1 MIQPW
6 IEDLPEATFLGV
18 HEGEDWHQ
26 IRSEGIGG
34 SEVGTIC
41 GLNPWESAY
50 TLFHKKTGNIDD
62 SVEPNWAIR
71 FGNAFERPILDL
83 YAEEHPQA
91 ELYTTGTFANKE
103 NPWKHANPDAL
114 AKVNGELKIIE
125 VKTARAG
132 FSELPAHYEAQVMWY
147 MHVTG
152 IRKAALVAVAG
163 MTWQEFEI
171 EYDPF
176 MAETYDR
183 TVTQFWKYLQEGFV
197 PDWDGSKSTYETVRK
212 LHPDIEDDDVEI
224 DLESWIELKKAQA
237 EQSKAEAKVNEY
249 KSKILDQMGK
259 ARYGWVQNRRV
270 VSRQARG
277 KGTPYLVMGEK

>member
-1 MIQPW
+1 MIQPFL
-6 IEDLPEATFLGV
+6 EDLPEATFLGI
-18 HEGEDWHQ
+18 HEGEEWHE

-50 TLFHKKTGNIDD
+50 TLWHKKMGNIEDRI
-62 SVEPNWAIR
+62 EPNWAIR
-71 FGNAFERPILDL
+71 FGNAFERPILEL
-83 YAEEHPQA
+83 YAEEHPEA
-91 ELYTTGTFANKE
+91 ELFTTGTFANKE
-103 NPWKHANPDAL
+103 HSWKHANPDAL
-114 AKVNGELKIIE
+114 ARVNGEWKIIE

-132 FSELPAHYEAQVMWY
+132 FSELPPHYEAQVIWY

-176 MAETYDR
+176 VAETYDR
-183 TVTQFWKYLQEGFV
+183 AVTQFWNYLQEGQV

-224 DLESWIELKKAQA
+224 DLESWIELKKALA
-237 EQSKAEAKVNEY
+237 EQSKAEAKVNQY
-249 KSKILDQMGK
+249 KSQILDQMGK

-277 KGTPYLVMGEK
+277 TGTPYLVMGEK

>member
-83 YAEEHPQA
+83 YAEEHPEA
-91 ELYTTGTFANKE
+91 ELYTTGTFANNE
-103 NPWKHANPDAL
+103 HSWKHANPDAL
-114 AKVNGELKIIE
+114 AKVNGEWKIIE

-212 LHPDIEDDDVEI
+212 LHPDIEDEDVEI

-237 EQSKAEAKVNEY
+237 EQSKAEAKVNKY
-249 KSKILDQMGK
+249 KSQILDQMGK

>member
-83 YAEEHPQA
+83 YAEEHPEA
-91 ELYTTGTFANKE
+91 ELYTTGTFANNE
-103 NPWKHANPDAL
+103 HSWKHANPDAL
-114 AKVNGELKIIE
+114 AMVNGELKIIE

-212 LHPDIEDDDVEI
+212 LHPDIEDEDVEI

-237 EQSKAEAKVNEY
+237 EQSKAEAKVNKY
-249 KSKILDQMGK
+249 KSQILDQMGK

>member
-1 MIQPW
+1 MIQPFL
-6 IEDLPEATFLGV
+6 EDLPEATFLGI
-18 HEGEDWHQ
+18 HEGEEWHE

-50 TLFHKKTGNIDD
+50 TLWHKKMGNIEDRI
-62 SVEPNWAIR
+62 EPNWAIR
-71 FGNAFERPILDL
+71 FGNAFERPILEL
-83 YAEEHPQA
+83 YAEEHPEA
-91 ELYTTGTFANKE
+91 ELFTTGTFANKE
-103 NPWKHANPDAL
+103 HSWKHANPDAL
-114 AKVNGELKIIE
+114 ARVNGEWKIIE

-132 FSELPAHYEAQVMWY
+132 FSELPPHYEAQVIWY

-176 MAETYDR
+176 VAETYDR
-183 TVTQFWKYLQEGFV
+183 AVTQFWNYLQEGQV

-224 DLESWIELKKAQA
+224 DLESWIELKKALA
-237 EQSKAEAKVNEY
+237 EQSKAEAKVNKY
-249 KSKILDQMGK
+249 KSQILDQMGK

>member
-1 MIQPW
+1 MIEPFL
-6 IEDLPEATFLGV
+6 EDLPEATFLGV
-18 HEGEDWHQ
+18 HEGEEWHQ

-62 SVEPNWAIR
+62 SVEQNWAIR

-83 YAEEHPQA
+83 YAEEHPEAQ
-91 ELYTTGTFANKE
+91 LYTTGTFANKE
-103 NPWKHANPDAL
+103 HPWKHANPDAL
-114 AKVNGELKIIE
+114 AKVNGEWKIIE

-132 FSELPAHYEAQVMWY
+132 FSELPAHYEAQVIWY

-171 EYDPF
+171 TYDPF
-176 MAETYDR
+176 VAETYDR
-183 TVTQFWKYLQEGFV
+183 AVTQFWNYLQEGQV

-224 DLESWIELKKAQA
+224 DLESWIELKKALA